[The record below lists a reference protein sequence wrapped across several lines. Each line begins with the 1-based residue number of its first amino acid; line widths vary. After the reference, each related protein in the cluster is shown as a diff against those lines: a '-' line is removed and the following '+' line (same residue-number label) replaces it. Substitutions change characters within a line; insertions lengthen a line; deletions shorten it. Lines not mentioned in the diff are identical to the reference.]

1 MGLYLFVHNGERVKE
16 EIDLYYTDGKDINYI
31 KIGNMYNLFDY
42 ICYNINT
49 DGKLKFINFTNNKL
63 EDVLRV
69 TTSNKDIEKI
79 TNYNEI
85 KIKGNK
91 KRIRGR

>member
-1 MGLYLFVHNGERVKE
+1 MGLYLFVHNGERIKE

-49 DGKLKFINFTNNKL
+49 DSKLKFINFTNNKL
-63 EDVLRV
+63 DSILRV
-69 TTSNKDIEKI
+69 IVSNKECNVTD
-79 TNYNEI
+79 YNEI